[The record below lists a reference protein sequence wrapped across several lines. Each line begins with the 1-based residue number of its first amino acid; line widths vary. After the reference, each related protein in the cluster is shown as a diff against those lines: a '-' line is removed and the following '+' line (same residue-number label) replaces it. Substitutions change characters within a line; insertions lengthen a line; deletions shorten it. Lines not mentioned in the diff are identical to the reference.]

1 MRYIQALIALG
12 LFGWLS
18 WSVATGSLLAGDGGS
33 SKTRAL
39 KSMVGYATENFGVM
53 TTAAGLAAIGIGL
66 ALFFLL
72 RRGEEAEA

>member
-1 MRYIQALIALG
+1 MRYVQALIVLG

-18 WSVATGSLLAGDGGS
+18 WSVATGTLLAGDGGS

-39 KSMVGYATENFGVM
+39 KSMVGYATDSLGVM

-66 ALFFLL
+66 AAFFIL
-72 RRGEEAEA
+72 RRGAEA

>member
-1 MRYIQALIALG
+1 MRYVQALISLG

-18 WSVATGSLLAGDGGS
+18 WSVATGAFPGGDGGS

-39 KSMVGYATENFGVM
+39 KSMVGSATDNFGVM
-53 TTAAGLAAIGIGL
+53 PTAAGLAVIGIGL